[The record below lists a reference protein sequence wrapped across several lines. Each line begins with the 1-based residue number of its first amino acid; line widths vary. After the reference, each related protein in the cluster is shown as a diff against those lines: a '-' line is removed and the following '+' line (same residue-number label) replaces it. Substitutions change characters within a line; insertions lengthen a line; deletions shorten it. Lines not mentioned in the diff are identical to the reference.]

1 MKNNN
6 PLTPILKGK
15 AAIESYVIE
24 HWICHPNGD
33 RLEKRASFE
42 EAKARAKELLAK
54 GVF

>member
-6 PLTPILKGK
+6 PLTPILDGK

-24 HWICHPNGD
+24 HWICRPNGD
-33 RLEKRASFE
+33 RLERRASFE
-42 EAKARAKELLAK
+42 EAEARAKEMHEK